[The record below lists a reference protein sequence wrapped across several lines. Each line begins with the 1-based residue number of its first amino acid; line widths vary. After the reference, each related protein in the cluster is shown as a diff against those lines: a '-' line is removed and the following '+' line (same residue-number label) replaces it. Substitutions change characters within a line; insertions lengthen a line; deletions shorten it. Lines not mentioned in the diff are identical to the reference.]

1 MAKIYPLGM
10 HPDRI
15 IGIDVGSRSIELVL
29 LEDGQMVHQGKL
41 PTTFDP
47 LAQCQRLLDGL
58 PPARIVATGYGRK
71 LVAEH
76 LKHHRVTAITE
87 IQAYALGAHHLDPR
101 VRTVLDIGGQD
112 TKAISLSEAGKVV
125 KFEMNDRCAAGTG
138 KFLEFMA
145 TALQVP
151 LQDFGGF
158 ALSADRRIQINSMCT
173 VFAESEATSLMARG
187 EKPANIALGL
197 HLAIVQRTLAM
208 LRRVGVVEPVLFAG
222 GWPITLACAAFW
234 RSIWVCQSSS
244 RTNRTWWGLW
254 ARLCTG
260 NGAGGRPLPKLLPH
274 LKLLSEE
281 RVSHVGKTTG
291 LPGLGMSQPGTKDQ
305 RDY

>member
-1 MAKIYPLGM
+1 MAPVEA
-10 HPDRI
+10 HRI

-29 LEDGQMVHQGKL
+29 LESGQVVHQAKL

-47 LAQCQRLLDGL
+47 LAQCHRLLDDL

-71 LVAEH
+71 LLVEH
-76 LKHHRVTAITE
+76 LKHHRATAITE
-87 IQAYALGAHHLDPR
+87 IQAYALGAHHLDPG

-112 TKAISLSEAGKVV
+112 TKAISLADTGKVV

-151 LQDFGGF
+151 LEDFGGF
-158 ALSADRRIQINSMCT
+158 ALSADKRIQINSMCT

-208 LRRVGVVEPVLFAG
+208 LRRVGVVERVLFAG
-222 GWPITLACAAFW
+222 GVAHNPCVRHLLEESLGMPVMVPEQPDLVGALGAA
-234 RSIWVCQSSS
+234 
-244 RTNRTWWGLW
+244 LH
-254 ARLCTG
+254 
-260 NGAGGRPLPKLLPH
+260 GGRNRHSHK
-274 LKLLSEE
+274 
-281 RVSHVGKTTG
+281 VS
-291 LPGLGMSQPGTKDQ
+291 
-305 RDY
+305 

>member
-1 MAKIYPLGM
+1 MAGN
-10 HPDRI
+10 HRI

-29 LEDGQMVHQGKL
+29 REDGVVVQQAKL

-47 LAQCQRLLDGL
+47 LAQCERLLEGL

-71 LVAEH
+71 LLVEH
-76 LKHHRVTAITE
+76 LKQHRVTAITE
-87 IQAYALGAHHLDPR
+87 IQAYARGAYHLAPG

-112 TKAISLSEAGKVV
+112 TKAIALTAAGKVV

-151 LQDFGGF
+151 LKDFGRF
-158 ALSADRRIQINSMCT
+158 ALTATRRIQINSMCT

-187 EKPANIALGL
+187 EAPANIALGL

-208 LRRVGVVEPVLFAG
+208 LRRVGVAEPVLFAG
-222 GWPITLACAAFW
+222 GVAHNPCVRALIEE
-234 RSIWVCQSSS
+234 
-244 RTNRTWWGLW
+244 
-254 ARLCTG
+254 
-260 NGAGGRPLPKLLPH
+260 H
-274 LKLLSEE
+274 L
-281 RVSHVGKTTG
+281 G
-291 LPGLGMSQPGTKDQ
+291 LPVIVPELPDMVGALGAALYGEPAS
-305 RDY
+305 RDALAETAAAS

>member
-1 MAKIYPLGM
+1 MKPVEA
-10 HPDRI
+10 HRI

-29 LEDGQMVHQGKL
+29 LEAGQVVHQGKL

-47 LAQCQRLLDGL
+47 LAQCKRLLEGL
-58 PPARIVATGYGRK
+58 PPARLVATGYGRK
-71 LVAEH
+71 LLVEH
-76 LKHHRVTAITE
+76 LKQHRVTAITE

-112 TKAISLSEAGKVV
+112 TKAIALSESGKVV

-151 LQDFGGF
+151 LGDFGGF
-158 ALSADRRIQINSMCT
+158 ALIADKRVQINSMCT

-187 EKPANIALGL
+187 ENPANIALGL

-222 GWPITLACAAFW
+222 GVAHNPCVRALLEEHLGVSVIVPDQPDLVGALGAALHGE
-234 RSIWVCQSSS
+234 RG
-244 RTNRTWWGLW
+244 R
-254 ARLCTG
+254 
-260 NGAGGRPLPKLLPH
+260 RPLA
-274 LKLLSEE
+274 E
-281 RVSHVGKTTG
+281 TTAA
-291 LPGLGMSQPGTKDQ
+291 S
-305 RDY
+305 